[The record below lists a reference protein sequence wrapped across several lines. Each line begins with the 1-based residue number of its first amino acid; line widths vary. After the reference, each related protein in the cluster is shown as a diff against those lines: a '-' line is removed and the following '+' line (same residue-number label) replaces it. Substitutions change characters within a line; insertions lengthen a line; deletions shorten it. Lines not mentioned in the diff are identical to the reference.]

1 MAKIDNEEEIIRDLE
16 SRLSEA
22 QARVHW
28 LKTDRDAK
36 ELVQVERLIEL
47 METKTFSD
55 WFNEN
60 VIKDNPELNDSI
72 NDTVEDVIDYSDT
85 FRERVNDI
93 ISTETYELK
102 EEIKEMVTDEIE
114 YQVNTMSQD
123 MVEFVVAKQL
133 KKLKVVVDE
142 QID

>member
-60 VIKDNPELNDSI
+60 VIKDNPEINDSI
-72 NDTVEDVIDYSDT
+72 NDMVEDVIDYSDT

-93 ISTETYELK
+93 FQAELYELTHD
-102 EEIKEMVTDEIE
+102 IKQGIIDEVEDVLPVMVRNVLKGLKVKVTYDEI
-114 YQVNTMSQD
+114 N
-123 MVEFVVAKQL
+123 
-133 KKLKVVVDE
+133 
-142 QID
+142 

>member
-1 MAKIDNEEEIIRDLE
+1 MAKIDNDEQIIKDLE
-16 SRLSEA
+16 HRLSDAEA
-22 QARVHW
+22 TIAWHRN
-28 LKTDRDAK
+28 RIEMK
-36 ELVQVERLIEL
+36 EEQEVERLIEL
-47 METKTFSD
+47 MDTHTFSR
-55 WFNEN
+55 WFNQVMVREN
-60 VIKDNPELNDSI
+60 ESLGTAIADI
-72 NDTVEDVIDYSDT
+72 VEDQIDYSDV